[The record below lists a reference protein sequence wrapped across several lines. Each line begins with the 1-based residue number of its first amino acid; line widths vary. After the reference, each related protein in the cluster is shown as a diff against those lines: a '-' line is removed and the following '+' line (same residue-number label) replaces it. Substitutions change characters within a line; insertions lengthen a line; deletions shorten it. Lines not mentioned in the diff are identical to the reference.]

1 MTKTATAKSEK
12 GPVNAFIGQKT
23 KPTQVK
29 VEAALGKAFVLWK
42 KLISNLGECGIEAQ
56 EWGSYSVKAGWS
68 LRLKRGDRVIVYC
81 VPCRDTFWVSF
92 ALGTKAIE
100 AARKAKLP
108 SRIEDVIGA
117 ARKYAE
123 GTAVRFEVAAADV
136 DVVKK
141 LVRAKIEN

>member
-1 MTKTATAKSEK
+1 MTKTAAVKSEI

-23 KPTQVK
+23 KPTQAE
-29 VEAALGKAFVLWK
+29 VEVALGKAYVLWK
-42 KLISNLGECGIEAQ
+42 KLITDLGACGIDAQ

-68 LRLKRGDRVIVYC
+68 LRLKRGDRVIVYF
-81 VPCRDTFWVSF
+81 VPCRDRFWVSF
-92 ALGTKAIE
+92 ALGAKAIE

-108 SRIEDVIGA
+108 SRIEEVIGA